1 MLHRKMQRAKARRDR
16 ETNARP
22 NQSILCVEAESERGQ
37 VGKTEAEWPA
47 DTGNRGRRK
56 EGGDALEVNPRE
68 DRK

>member
-1 MLHRKMQRAKARRDR
+1 
-16 ETNARP
+16 
-22 NQSILCVEAESERGQ
+22 VEAESERGQ